1 MNNSINTNNES
12 GNSFVQASSFIKTP
26 NGSLKRRKQKMYYK
40 DIYLEKQNY
49 VDTISERK
57 QMSTKTLSSI
67 EKEDKSKVRTI
78 KIIGQV
84 DIDNENK
91 SYVMSFWNNCF
102 KVEEYIY
109 TCLSER
115 SIILRINTTTN
126 EIAFKKFD
134 ESDLGFVGVVEGVK

>member
-67 EKEDKSKVRTI
+67 EKEDKS
-78 KIIGQV
+78 
-84 DIDNENK
+84 
-91 SYVMSFWNNCF
+91 
-102 KVEEYIY
+102 
-109 TCLSER
+109 
-115 SIILRINTTTN
+115 INTDKLIWYKPSISAPKVL
-126 EIAFKKFD
+126 ER
-134 ESDLGFVGVVEGVK
+134 

>member
-67 EKEDKSKVRTI
+67 EKEDK
-78 KIIGQV
+78 
-84 DIDNENK
+84 
-91 SYVMSFWNNCF
+91 
-102 KVEEYIY
+102 
-109 TCLSER
+109 
-115 SIILRINTTTN
+115 
-126 EIAFKKFD
+126 
-134 ESDLGFVGVVEGVK
+134 